1 MIQPMC
7 VEEKKQGQLQFQL
20 QFVTNNKEK
29 HGGGGPKPEII
40 KMVTYHRSGE
50 RTKVGSRDRKTKKKS
65 NYTF

>member
-7 VEEKKQGQLQFQL
+7 VEEKKQGQLQF
-20 QFVTNNKEK
+20 VTNNKEK
-29 HGGGGPKPEII
+29 HRGGVLSQKLI

-50 RTKVGSRDRKTKKKS
+50 RTKVGGRDRKTKKKS